1 MRKFIN
7 SFRTRIIYLFIQS
20 LLIAAVVTFAIY
32 KSLQYYY
39 HHHVFYGDTYM
50 KYRFWMREVGDIYV
64 FLALYIPFAIL
75 VFYLLTRTYTKY
87 FNEIS
92 TGIRQLAAGDFSHQI
107 EISSKDEFRQ
117 IANDLNE
124 ASSGLRT
131 AIQAET
137 LAQRSKETLIANL
150 AHDLRTPLTS
160 VTGYL
165 DLLNQPSITAEQRIA
180 YTKIAYKKSRDL
192 EELMETLFDI
202 SKLDLS
208 LKATEQ
214 SMVDL
219 HELLLQLLDEMYPMI
234 SRVDGRI
241 DQQIA
246 PNLTVYGNGKELA
259 RVFENLL
266 SNALRYGDVSRP
278 IEVKATLQ
286 AESILIHIT
295 NYGPPIRKEDV
306 PHLFDMFYTVD
317 QVRNMP
323 TKQTGLGLF
332 IAKTIVEKHAGT
344 IEIKQPDG
352 QIRFE
357 VTLPSDLRN
366 L

>member
-7 SFRTRIIYLFIQS
+7 GFRTRIIYLFIKS
-20 LLIAAVVTFAIY
+20 LSIAAVITFALY
-32 KSLQYYY
+32 KALQYYY

-50 KYRFWMREVGDIYV
+50 RYRFWMREVGDVYI
-64 FLALYIPFAIL
+64 FLALYIPFSIL
-75 VFYLLTRTYTKY
+75 IFYLLTRTYTKY
-87 FNEIS
+87 FEDIS
-92 TGIRQLAAGDFSHQI
+92 SGIRQLAAGDFSHHV

-117 IANDLNE
+117 IANDLNA

-165 DLLNQPSITAEQRIA
+165 DLLNQPTTTPEERTVYA
-180 YTKIAYKKSRDL
+180 KIAYKKSRDL
-192 EELMETLFDI
+192 EELLETLFDI

-208 LKATEQ
+208 LKTTEQ
-214 SMVDL
+214 TEVDL
-219 HELLLQLLDEMYPMI
+219 HHLLLQLLDEMYPLI
-234 SRVDGRI
+234 SRVGAKVN
-241 DQQIA
+241 QQIS
-246 PNLTVYGNGKELA
+246 PHLLVSGNGKELA

-266 SNALRYGDVSRP
+266 SNALRYGDLHQSVDVRAFRRGEA
-278 IEVKATLQ
+278 IVIQVTNAGQMIQ
-286 AESILIHIT
+286 AV
-295 NYGPPIRKEDV
+295 DV
-306 PHLFDMFYTVD
+306 PYLFDMFYTVD

-332 IAKTIVEKHAGT
+332 IAKTIVERHEGT
-344 IEIKQPDG
+344 IELKQAAG
-352 QIRFE
+352 EIRFE
-357 VTLPSDLRN
+357 VVLPADLRN
-366 L
+366 S